1 MIPQISSAILP
12 GIIVLTSDITR
23 DVLGVINGVFGAIG
37 DGFGTIDLTFD
48 IIDDTQ
54 GMIDD
59 VWRAIDEQ
67 KSAIDD
73 AQGVSDDTQ
82 DIIDDV
88 ICIIFQ
94 ALGVASDWK
103 SGMLSGVR
111 ASRGVWGSFVTRS
124 AKPVRDSLPRDMG
137 VAPNRRSGRVPH
149 TIASCQ
155 SATACDCEVTAFFIS
170 TPIVP
175 FL

>member
-23 DVLGVINGVFGAIG
+23 DVLGVIDGAFGAIG

-48 IIDDTQ
+48 IIDGTQ

-59 VWRAIDEQ
+59 VWRAIDEG
-67 KSAIDD
+67 KSAIDV

-88 ICIIFQ
+88 ICIIDM
-94 ALGVASDWK
+94 AMPRISGWK
-103 SGMLSGVR
+103 SGIVSGVR
-111 ASRGVWGSFVTRS
+111 GS
-124 AKPVRDSLPRDMG
+124 
-137 VAPNRRSGRVPH
+137 
-149 TIASCQ
+149 
-155 SATACDCEVTAFFIS
+155 CEFAVQE
-170 TPIVP
+170 
-175 FL
+175 

>member
-23 DVLGVINGVFGAIG
+23 DVLGVIDGVLRAIG

-48 IIDDTQ
+48 IIDGAQDTS
-54 GMIDD
+54 DD

-67 KSAIDD
+67 KSAIDG

-88 ICIIFQ
+88 ICIIDR
-94 ALGVASDWK
+94 AMPGI
-103 SGMLSGVR
+103 SGWRSGVV
-111 ASRGVWGSFVTRS
+111 SLVRG
-124 AKPVRDSLPRDMG
+124 
-137 VAPNRRSGRVPH
+137 
-149 TIASCQ
+149 SCGFAVH
-155 SATACDCEVTAFFIS
+155 S
-170 TPIVP
+170 
-175 FL
+175 